1 MKNMEI
7 VYNESTET
15 IRQMPQNY
23 MIASRN
29 ACEWGGQSY
38 WVMSPDLAADPKI
51 VCAVTVALLE
61 YENKYSEIPTGAIK
75 KAKELY
81 NKIEIHI

>member
-1 MKNMEI
+1 MKNLEI
-7 VYNESTET
+7 VYNKSTET

-23 MIASRN
+23 MIAIKN
-29 ACEWGGQSY
+29 GH

-61 YENKYSEIPTGAIK
+61 FVNKYSEIPNGAIK

>member
-1 MKNMEI
+1 MENQEI
-7 VYNESTET
+7 VYNEYTET

-23 MIASRN
+23 MIAIKN
-29 ACEWGGQSY
+29 GA

-61 YENKYSEIPTGAIK
+61 
-75 KAKELY
+75 
-81 NKIEIHI
+81 

>member
-1 MKNMEI
+1 MENLEI
-7 VYNESTET
+7 VYNEYTET

-23 MIASRN
+23 MIAIKN
-29 ACEWGGQSY
+29 GP

-51 VCAVTVALLE
+51 VCAVTLALLE